1 MALVATQA
9 VSTSKVVNSIGVNT
23 HFDSFLHGY
32 QNLTNSI
39 NAINYLGIKNL
50 RDSPNSSVDVGA
62 NGLWQ
67 KIHDGTGAMFD
78 SYMNRGTIQSNINT
92 LARTKQLAAQGIIN
106 YIEGSN
112 EPDTAPALA
121 AGMTLE
127 WAKTFQTQ
135 VYAAGVALGIPV
147 INLSVGAGWTYLD
160 GYKGNYDA
168 IGDMSALAHYGN
180 AHTYPGAGQYTDT
193 VMERLNGLAKLGA
206 VSRPVITTEI
216 GWDMNKFSATDVA
229 RFSLQAIL
237 DGIENGNPKTYF
249 YSLYDSG
256 AGKYGL
262 MNADGSARAPGQ
274 AIHNLTTILAD
285 TGTPKNGT
293 LTYGLTGANVND
305 HDLLMQKSNGIFQ
318 LALWNE
324 KDAAHTITVNLGSAA
339 QTVRIYQPLTGTAPI
354 ATYSNTSN
362 ISVTIPTSPIIVEIV
377 PGTSTTPPPTTPP
390 PTTPPPSTDP
400 VIYGKSG
407 DDIYITGGTHSV
419 YLLGN
424 DGSITAT
431 GGTNTMYTNGTRNV
445 LTGGTGAEKIQAF
458 AGGNTLKG
466 GGGNDIISFSGS
478 GNVIYTG
485 DDSDVLN
492 SSGTNSR
499 IVFGKAG
506 EGVTDIYGYVLK
518 NGDTLDLRTTL
529 DNTSWNGDTTKLA
542 NFIKIST
549 VNNDAV
555 ISINATG
562 VAGATTHKLAV
573 LHDAGAV
580 TLSTLLAHS
589 LAA

>member
-9 VSTSKVVNSIGVNT
+9 VSTSKVVDSIGVNT

-32 QNLTNSI
+32 QNLGTSI
-39 NAINYLGIKNL
+39 SAINYLGIKNL

-62 NGLWQ
+62 TGLWQ

-78 SYMNRGTIQSNINT
+78 AYMNRGSTQSNING
-92 LARTKQLAAQGIIN
+92 LARAKQLAGQGIIN
-106 YIEGSN
+106 YFEGTN
-112 EPDTAPALA
+112 EGDTAPALQ
-121 AGMTLE
+121 AGMTIE
-127 WAKTFQTQ
+127 WAKAFQTQ
-135 VYAAGVALGIPV
+135 VYNAGVALGIPV
-147 INLSVGAGWTYLD
+147 INMSFGAGWTYLD
-160 GYKGNYDA
+160 NYQGNYDSV
-168 IGDMSALAHYGN
+168 GDMSAVANYGN

-193 VMERLNGLAKLGA
+193 VMERLNTLAKLA
-206 VSRPVITTEI
+206 AASRPVITTEI

-229 RFSLQAIL
+229 RFSLQAVL

-262 MNADGSARAPGQ
+262 MNADGTPRASGQ
-274 AIHNLTTILAD
+274 TIHNLTTILAD
-285 TGTPKNGT
+285 TGTPQNGT
-293 LTYGLTGANVND
+293 LTYGLTGANAND
-305 HDLLMQKSNGIFQ
+305 HKLLMQKSNGIFE

-339 QTVRIYQPLTGTAPI
+339 QTVRIYQPLNGTAPI

-362 ISVTIPTSPIIVEIV
+362 ISVTIPTSPIIVEII
-377 PGTSTTPPPTTPP
+377 PGSTTTPPPTSEPTP
-390 PTTPPPSTDP
+390 TPSTAP
-400 VIYGKSG
+400 VIYAKTG
-407 DDIYITGGTHSV
+407 DDIYITGGTHSI

-431 GGTNTMYTNGTRNV
+431 AGTNTMYTNGTRNV
-445 LTGGTGAEKIQAF
+445 LTGGTGVEKIQAF
-458 AGGNTLKG
+458 AGGNTLNG
-466 GGGNDIISFSGS
+466 GGGNDTIYFGGS

-485 DDSDVLN
+485 NDNDVLN

-499 IVFGKAG
+499 IVFGKVG

-529 DNTSWNGDTTKLA
+529 ANTSWNGDTTKLA

-549 VNNDAV
+549 VSNDAI

-562 VAGATTHKLAV
+562 VAGATMQKLAV
-573 LHDAGAV
+573 LHDAGTV
-580 TLSTLLAHS
+580 SLSTLLAHS

>member
-1 MALVATQA
+1 
-9 VSTSKVVNSIGVNT
+9 
-23 HFDSFLHGY
+23 
-32 QNLTNSI
+32 
-39 NAINYLGIKNL
+39 
-50 RDSPNSSVDVGA
+50 
-62 NGLWQ
+62 
-67 KIHDGTGAMFD
+67 
-78 SYMNRGTIQSNINT
+78 
-92 LARTKQLAAQGIIN
+92 
-106 YIEGSN
+106 
-112 EPDTAPALA
+112 
-121 AGMTLE
+121 MTLE
-127 WAKTFQTQ
+127 WAKAFQSQ
-135 VYAAGVALGIPV
+135 VFAAGVDLGIPV

-168 IGDMSALAHYGN
+168 LGDMSALAHYGN
-180 AHTYPGAGQYTDT
+180 AHTYAGAGQYTDT

-206 VSRPVITTEI
+206 ASRPVITTEI

-229 RFSLQAIL
+229 RFSLQAVL

-249 YSLYDSG
+249 YTLFDDGSG
-256 AGKYGL
+256 KFGL
-262 MNADGSARAPGQ
+262 MNSDGSPKLAGTAL
-274 AIHNLTTILAD
+274 HNLTTILAD
-285 TGTPKNGT
+285 SGAPRTDS
-293 LTYGLTGANVND
+293 LTFGLTGATAND
-305 HDLLMQKSNGIFQ
+305 HKLLMQKSSGVFQ

-339 QTVRIYQPLTGTAPI
+339 QTVRIYSPLSGATPI
-354 ATYSNTSN
+354 ATYSNTAN
-362 ISVTIPTSPIIVEIV
+362 ISVTVPTSAIIVEIV
-377 PGTSTTPPPTTPP
+377 PGGTTTPP

-407 DDIYITGGTHSV
+407 DDIFITSGTHAV
-419 YLLGN
+419 YLLGS

-466 GGGNDIISFSGS
+466 GGGNDTISFSGT

-485 DDSDVLN
+485 DDNDVLN

-529 DNTSWNGDTTKLA
+529 DNTSWDGDTNKLA

-562 VAGATTHKLAV
+562 VAGATAHKLAV
-573 LHDAGAV
+573 LHDAGTV
-580 TLSTLLAHS
+580 SLSTLLAHS